1 MTGMK
6 NVFSKG
12 TLEARSCIV
21 ELACAAERGHIVVPC
36 VAAILLF
43 RVNTGTDDDQAV
55 RRYMFQVEGEKEM
68 VAGGASGSMLSKEGC
83 LHCREL
89 AFASVMGTHWHRWV
103 QVPQPA
109 TPVLRCDLPCVGFPC
124 SRPVDEWDP
133 DGLRR
138 FCSEDCRIQHEVD
151 LLFKRFGY

>member
-1 MTGMK
+1 
-6 NVFSKG
+6 V
-12 TLEARSCIV
+12 
-21 ELACAAERGHIVVPC
+21 AAY

-43 RVNTGTDDDQAV
+43 RANTDADDDQAA
-55 RRYMFQVEGEKEM
+55 RRYMRQVEGEEEAAAGA
-68 VAGGASGSMLSKEGC
+68 AGGASGSMFSNKGC

-89 AFASVMGTHWHRWV
+89 AFIRVMGTHWCRWV

-109 TPVLRCDLPCVGFPC
+109 APVPCSDLPCAGFPC
-124 SRPVDEWDP
+124 SRPIVEWDP